1 MTNLLKF
8 PCLKPKVSITDLVN
22 TTENQERINIQQQ
35 QMIELQRKMLE
46 HQRIKTE
53 EYFNNESRRV

>member
-8 PCLKPKVSITDLVN
+8 PCLKPKVSIPDLVN